1 MYSTQ
6 IYIYQQIQRVLVLDT
21 TDGDVFDRRWD
32 PVYAKKLTI
41 NKGVDNVI
49 LFEFINQDQKPVN
62 ITGSVLR
69 FKLINLAGTAQLI
82 EKEMVIINAPYGR
95 AKVTLTAAET
105 TEFPPEPS
113 SYSIERASGN
123 LVEAVFVD
131 AQAQGR
137 GDVDIVNSV
146 KPAFVPSTLVTI
158 PTTFGP
164 DSYIDP
170 VWNSNYPDW
179 ALNPPGLYGNVA
191 VDPQRISSHVPTN
204 GTSFTTFQMEMD
216 HYTGNVKAQGAQDYE
231 SIWVDVTDVQSY
243 YNKTGTTYLNVAGYH
258 PLLRLISDQWP
269 GTQQVHLATATAV
282 GANGVITGIT
292 INQAGYGYLAP
303 PKVSI
308 IGLGAGAVAEAEVT
322 GGQVSA
328 INVINGGSGYVTNPT
343 QTQSVAVVSI
353 NRGAIVSILVR

>member
-21 TDGDVFDRRWD
+21 SDGDVFDRRWN

-82 EKEMVIINAPYGR
+82 EKEMVIINAQFGR
-95 AKVTLTAAET
+95 AKVTLTSAESS
-105 TEFPPEPS
+105 EFPPEPS
-113 SYSIERASGN
+113 SYAIERLSGN
-123 LVEAVFVD
+123 LTEAVFVD
-131 AQAQGR
+131 AQAQAR
-137 GDVDIVNSV
+137 GDVDIVDSV

-164 DSYIDP
+164 DAYLDP

-191 VDPQRISSHVPTN
+191 SDPQRISSHVPTN
-204 GTSFTTFQMEMD
+204 GTSLTTFQLEMD
-216 HYTGNVKAQGAQDYE
+216 HYTGNVKAQGAQNYE
-231 SIWVDVTDVQSY
+231 SVWVDVTDVQSY
-243 YNKTGTTYLNVAGYH
+243 YNKTGTSYLNVVGYH

-269 GTQQVHLATATAV
+269 GTQQVQLATATAT

-292 INQAGYGYLAP
+292 VNQAGYGYLAP
-303 PKVSI
+303 PKVTI
-308 IGLGAGAVAEAEVT
+308 IGLGAGAVAEAEIEGT
-322 GGQVSA
+322 SVSA
-328 INVINGGSGYVTNPT
+328 INVINGGLGYVTNPQ
-343 QTQSVAVVSI
+343 QTQKVALISI